1 MILNRLMQE
10 LHDEQQ
16 GYLQQLKKLRGVDEV
31 ILFDATISRESV
43 NRLATILSG
52 IEKKIKKK
60 T

>member
-1 MILNRLMQE
+1 MQE